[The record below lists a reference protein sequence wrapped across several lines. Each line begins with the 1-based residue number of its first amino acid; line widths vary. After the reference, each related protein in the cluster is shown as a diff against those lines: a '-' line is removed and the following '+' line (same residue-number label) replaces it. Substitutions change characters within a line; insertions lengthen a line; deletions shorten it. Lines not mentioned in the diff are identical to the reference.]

1 MRGGS
6 HQYALPYQW
15 ATFFRQTVTAAP
27 TQQQKSNWAPTGS
40 HATRMSTASSVSDS
54 MIMQCQINHWVTNS
68 LSFSYIDIKFSDICN
83 LQWSGRRVC
92 NVLQIL
98 TIIAESSFITC
109 TKYWSCSCR
118 WVIPIR
124 TFLVTLWVTPGEPWG
139 DSGSYHRPLLCIM
152 NQSRTSAQLITDLSI
167 VFNSAMFQN
176 WSP

>member
-1 MRGGS
+1 MRGGDLTS
-6 HQYALPYQW
+6 MPFHINGLRFSGKQLQLP
-15 ATFFRQTVTAAP
+15 P
-27 TQQQKSNWAPTGS
+27 PNNKSQIGLLRPC
-40 HATRMSTASSVSDS
+40 MSTASSVSDS

-68 LSFSYIDIKFSDICN
+68 LSFNYIDIKFYDICN

-98 TIIAESSFITC
+98 TIIAESNFIIC

-124 TFLVTLWVTPGEPWG
+124 TFFVTLWVTPGEPWG